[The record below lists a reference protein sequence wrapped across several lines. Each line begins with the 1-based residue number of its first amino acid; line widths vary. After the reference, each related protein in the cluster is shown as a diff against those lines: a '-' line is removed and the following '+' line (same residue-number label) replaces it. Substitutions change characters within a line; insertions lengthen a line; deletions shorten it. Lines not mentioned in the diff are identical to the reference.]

1 MGDLE
6 KVLDYY
12 YKKVGKTIDVME
24 FITSLLAQYGTWKIL
39 DSAVKLLLPTMGLKF
54 GGKLAV
60 KVAITVV
67 ASFIAVKS
75 VECVFDGMRDVM
87 NEQSEEMKTAARNAD
102 TTIKEIDKAI
112 LTTGEV
118 V

>member
-6 KVLDYY
+6 KVLDDY

-60 KVAITVV
+60 KVAITMV
-67 ASFIAVKS
+67 ASFIAVES
-75 VECVFDGMRDVM
+75 VGHVFDGIRDVV
-87 NEQSEEMKTAARNAD
+87 NDQSEEMKTAARNAD

-112 LTTGEV
+112 ATTGEV

>member
-6 KVLDYY
+6 KVLDDY

-24 FITSLLAQYGTWKIL
+24 FITSLLAQYGTFKIL

-60 KVAITVV
+60 KVAIAMV
-67 ASFIAVKS
+67 ASFIAAES
-75 VECVFDGMRDVM
+75 VGHVFDGIRDVA
-87 NEQSEEMKTAARNAD
+87 NDQSEAMKTAARNAD

-112 LTTGEV
+112 TTTGEV

>member
-6 KVLDYY
+6 KILDDY

-24 FITSLLAQYGTWKIL
+24 FVTALLTQYGTFKIL

-67 ASFIAVKS
+67 ASFIAAKS
-75 VECVFDGMRDVM
+75 VEHVFDGIRDVI
-87 NEQSEEMKTAARNAD
+87 NDQSEEMKTAARNAD
-102 TTIKEIDKAI
+102 TTIKEIDKEI
-112 LTTGEV
+112 ITTGEV

>member
-6 KVLDYY
+6 KILDDY

-67 ASFIAVKS
+67 ASFIAAES
-75 VECVFDGMRDVM
+75 VGHVFDIIKDSM
-87 NEQSEEMKTAARNAD
+87 NDQSEAMKTAARNAD

-112 LTTGEV
+112 ITTGEV